1 MKTVSL
7 LILICI
13 FAGSFASSVV
23 ACSCVENP
31 SVEVALQ
38 KSDAVFSGNVI
49 DVREKRQPNGYRPK
63 SVHFEV
69 IDTWKGVEETQI
81 IIVTGLGGGDCGF
94 DFKEGQEYLVYAN
107 ESTMYGDK
115 SLVAIICS
123 RTTEL
128 SLAQEDLLIL
138 GEGELPTNEV
148 DLTVQQA
155 GSQLN
160 LWIGIVIALFTF
172 LILVLGLKAWSRKRR

>member
-1 MKTVSL
+1 MKKTVSL

-13 FAGSFASSVV
+13 FAGSLATSVE

-31 SVEVALQ
+31 SAEIALQ
-38 KSDAVFSGNVI
+38 KSDAVFSGKVI

-81 IIVTGLGGGDCGF
+81 IIATGLDDGDCGF
-94 DFKEGQEYLVYAN
+94 DFKEEQEYLVYAN

-128 SLAQEDLLIL
+128 SLAQEDLSIL
-138 GEGELPTNEV
+138 GEGEQPTNEV
-148 DLTVQQA
+148 DLTGQQA
-155 GSQLN
+155 GSQFN
-160 LWIGIVIALFTF
+160 LWIGIVVALFTV
-172 LILVLGLKAWSRKRR
+172 LILGLGLKLWENRK